1 MNFNQSLWA
10 VYHGLNEEMIR
21 FWWWS
26 GHLFVQ
32 PSPSQLVAVFLSMPT
47 YKMTRNQILDVA
59 HLYSPSNLAQMV
71 ENLHSMQEVL
81 GSVPGFS
88 VFV

>member
-1 MNFNQSLWA
+1 M
-10 VYHGLNEEMIR
+10 
-21 FWWWS
+21 
-26 GHLFVQ
+26 Q
-32 PSPSQLVAVFLSMPT
+32 PSPSELVAVFLSVPT
-47 YKMTRNQILDVA
+47 YRMTRNQILDVA

-71 ENLHSMQEVL
+71 ENLHNMQEVL